1 MVQPTPSDRP
11 QPPRAFEPLRL
22 DDPLADIGRAE
33 RRPTWWLDPDE
44 HARLLG
50 GSPGPA
56 QAPTAAKPRYVVKPR
71 TDPVPPAPAPEKAE
85 TAPAADFAALVPT
98 LTSLDRILQ
107 PLAADV
113 PGLPSPLLGR
123 RIKRIGRFGATFG
136 LAALVAAAV
145 FFR

>member
-1 MVQPTPSDRP
+1 MVQPTPDRS
-11 QPPRAFEPLRL
+11 QAPRAFQPLRL

-33 RRPTWWLDPDE
+33 QRPTWWLDQDE

-50 GSPGPA
+50 
-56 QAPTAAKPRYVVKPR
+56 AKPPAKAPRTPKARVAVKPR
-71 TDPVPPAPAPEKAE
+71 AEPPPPAPEKVE
-85 TAPAADFAALVPT
+85 APPVADFATLVPT

-107 PLAADV
+107 PLAPDV
-113 PGLPSPLLGR
+113 PGVPQLLAR

>member
-1 MVQPTPSDRP
+1 MVPPSSD
-11 QPPRAFEPLRL
+11 QSQAPRAFAPLRL

-33 RRPTWWLDPDE
+33 RRPTWWLDQDE

-50 GSPGPA
+50 TKP
-56 QAPTAAKPRYVVKPR
+56 PTAKATKAPKPRVVVKPR
-71 TDPVPPAPAPEKAE
+71 PEPPPLPEPEKAE
-85 TAPAADFAALVPT
+85 APPVADFATLVPT

-107 PLAADV
+107 PLAPDV
-113 PGLPSPLLGR
+113 PGVPHLLGR

-136 LAALVAAAV
+136 VAALVAAAV

>member
-1 MVQPTPSDRP
+1 MVQPTSDRP
-11 QPPRAFEPLRL
+11 QAPRAFQPLQL

-33 RRPTWWLDPDE
+33 QRPTWWLDQDE

-50 GSPGPA
+50 VKPPPA
-56 QAPTAAKPRYVVKPR
+56 KAAKAPRARVVVKPR
-71 TDPVPPAPAPEKAE
+71 AEPPLPAPEKTEAL
-85 TAPAADFAALVPT
+85 PVADFPTLVPT

-107 PLAADV
+107 PLAPDV
-113 PGLPSPLLGR
+113 PGVPQRLGPKM
-123 RIKRIGRFGATFG
+123 KRVGRFGATFG

>member
-1 MVQPTPSDRP
+1 MVQPTSDRP
-11 QPPRAFEPLRL
+11 QAPRAFQPLQL

-33 RRPTWWLDPDE
+33 QRPTWWLDQDE

-50 GSPGPA
+50 VKPPPA
-56 QAPTAAKPRYVVKPR
+56 KAAKAPKARVVVKPR
-71 TDPVPPAPAPEKAE
+71 AEPPPPAPEKAE
-85 TAPAADFAALVPT
+85 ALPVADFATLVPT

-107 PLAADV
+107 PLAPDV
-113 PGLPSPLLGR
+113 PGVPQRLGR
-123 RIKRIGRFGATFG
+123 KIKRVGRFGTTFG

>member
-1 MVQPTPSDRP
+1 MAQPSSELS
-11 QPPRAFEPLRL
+11 QPPRAFAPLRL

-33 RRPTWWLDPDE
+33 RRPTWWLDQDE

-50 GSPGPA
+50 AKP
-56 QAPTAAKPRYVVKPR
+56 PTAKAPRAPKARAVVKPR
-71 TDPVPPAPAPEKAE
+71 VEPPPLPVSDKAE
-85 TAPAADFAALVPT
+85 AAPVADFATLVPT

-107 PLAADV
+107 PLAPDMPGV
-113 PGLPSPLLGR
+113 PQLLGR